1 MFRPLARFRV
11 TGCTKLLTEGDLR
24 DDVHPNNGFPDN
36 VQLQQL
42 PMFDPMAVL
51 QAKAA
56 QFRPAAALAADRDR
70 ARHDLTAERA
80 RRAEVEMANA
90 RMHAALEDE
99 RQRARQ
105 AQQQLAATEAELQR
119 CRQALHEQETR
130 IAQMQQGA
138 DGFAG
143 GGAHPSC
150 AEAVPQVC
158 KYCKQAMPPSG
169 QRECPV
175 RETVEIPRARESL
188 ARVAALH
195 QRRQRC
201 MRP

>member
-1 MFRPLARFRV
+1 MALTWGGAEAP
-11 TGCTKLLTEGDLR
+11 KLLCRSLATLLLELR
-24 DDVHPNNGFPDN
+24 QHRVGT
-36 VQLQQL
+36 VG
-42 PMFDPMAVL
+42 
-51 QAKAA
+51 K
-56 QFRPAAALAADRDR
+56 
-70 ARHDLTAERA
+70 LTAERA

-90 RMHAALEDE
+90 RMHVALEDE
-99 RQRARQ
+99 RQRVRQ

-143 GGAHPSC
+143 GGAC

-158 KYCKQAMPPSG
+158 QYCKQALPPSG
-169 QRECPV
+169 QRKCPV
-175 RETVEIPRARESL
+175 RVTVANPRAPKSL
-188 ARVAALH
+188 TRVAPMH

-201 MRP
+201 MRARYVHDRNNVLNVQHN